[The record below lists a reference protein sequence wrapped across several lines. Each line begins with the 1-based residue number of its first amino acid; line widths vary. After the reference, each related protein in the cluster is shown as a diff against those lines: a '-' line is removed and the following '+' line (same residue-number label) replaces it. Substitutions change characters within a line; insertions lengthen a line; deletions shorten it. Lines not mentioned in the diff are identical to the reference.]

1 MSFLKDIVKE
11 IDNEYAA
18 VVSDGV
24 AAGDTSG
31 YIDTG
36 SYIFNGLVSGSIQGG
51 VPGNKITAIAGE
63 SSTGKTFFCLGMVQ
77 SFLERNPNGGV
88 IYFESES
95 AISKD
100 LIEDRGID
108 SSRMILVPVSTVQEF
123 RTQSIKILD
132 KYLEQKEQ
140 QPMLMVLDSLGM
152 LSTTKEV
159 EDSEAGKETRDMT
172 RAQVVKS
179 IFRVLTLKLGK
190 ANVPLIVTNHTYDV
204 VGAYM
209 PTKEMGGG
217 SGLKYA
223 ASNIIYLSKSKEK
236 DGKEV
241 IGNIIKA
248 KLVKSRSAKE
258 NSQVA
263 VRLFYD
269 ERGLDRYYG
278 LLELGEK
285 HGVFQRKGNRVVIG
299 DDSVYPSVVYKD
311 PDKYFTPEILQA
323 LDECAAKEY
332 TYGS

>member
-11 IDNEYAA
+11 IDNEYAS
-18 VVSDGV
+18 VVADGV

-36 SYIFNGLVSGSIQGG
+36 SYIFNALLSGSIKGG
-51 VPGNKITAIAGE
+51 VPGNKISAIAGE

-77 SFLERNPNGGV
+77 SFLESNPDAGV

-95 AISKD
+95 AISRE
-100 LIEDRGID
+100 LIESRGID
-108 SSRMILVPVSTVQEF
+108 SNRMVLVPVNTVQEF

-140 QPMLMVLDSLGM
+140 KPMLMVLDSLGM
-152 LSTTKEV
+152 LSTSKEM
-159 EDSEAGKETRDMT
+159 EDSEQGKETRDMT

-204 VGAYM
+204 VGAYV

-285 HGVFQRKGNRVVIG
+285 HGVFDRKGNRIVING
-299 DDSVYPSVVYKD
+299 DTVFPSVVYKN
-311 PDKYFTPEILQA
+311 PDKYFSSEILQA
-323 LDECAAKEY
+323 LDECAAKEFS
-332 TYGS
+332 YGT

>member
-36 SYIFNGLVSGSIQGG
+36 SYIFNGLVSGSINKG

-63 SSTGKTFFCLGMVQ
+63 SSTGKTFFCLGIVRH
-77 SFLERNPNGGV
+77 FLESNPDGGV

-95 AISKD
+95 ALSKEM
-100 LIEDRGID
+100 IEARNID
-108 SSRMILVPVSTVQEF
+108 SARMIIVPVTTVQEF
-123 RTQSIKILD
+123 RTQAIKILD
-132 KYLEQKEQ
+132 TYMKDKN
-140 QPMLMVLDSLGM
+140 QPPMMMVLDSLGM
-152 LSTTKEV
+152 LSTSKEM